1 MSLPKPFPSPG
12 LILLLAVTL
21 AVLPCAAFAADEGPS
36 PEFEKAEY
44 QVYKAWKAGD
54 HEKALLLAKKA
65 LELQPDDPDT
75 LYNIAALHGLLGHKD
90 ESYAALRKAAET
102 GGMRSWKMERLEG
115 YLAMLDR
122 PERADFQKP
131 EQVMAALALKKGE
144 RVADLGAGSGYFTI
158 PVAKAVGPQ
167 GTVWALDIE
176 PFMVDTVEK
185 RAREAG
191 LKNVKPLLVQKDDPA
206 LPPGGVDTI
215 LMVDTYHYVKNRV
228 EYAKKLRAGL
238 APGGRVVIIDY
249 IPKTWEVRPWGPL
262 PHNQFPKETVDAEMA
277 AAGLKPV
284 KVHDFLTEQY
294 FVEYRAE

>member
-1 MSLPKPFPSPG
+1 MPMTKPIRSSA
-12 LILLLAVTL
+12 LILLLATALIAFPAATL
-21 AVLPCAAFAADEGPS
+21 AADEPS
-36 PEFEKAEY
+36 PEFEKIEY
-44 QVYKAWKAGD
+44 QLYKAWKGGEHAR
-54 HEKALLLAKKA
+54 ALKLAEQLRA
-65 LELQPDDPDT
+65 LQPDDPDT
-75 LYNIAALHGLLGHKD
+75 LYNIAALHSLLGHG
-90 ESYAALRKAAET
+90 EEALASLKKAAET

-115 YLAMLDR
+115 YLAMLER
-122 PERADFQKP
+122 PERNEFQKP
-131 EQVMAALALKKGE
+131 DQVMAALALKKGE
-144 RVADLGAGSGYFTI
+144 RVADIGAGSGYFTI
-158 PVAKAVGPQ
+158 PVAKAVGPE
-167 GTVWALDIE
+167 GVVWALDIE

-185 RAREAG
+185 RARENKLG
-191 LKNVKPLLVQKDDPA
+191 NVKPLLVEKDDPK
-206 LPPGGVDTI
+206 LPAGGVDTI

-294 FVEYRAE
+294 FVEYRAD